1 MFCYG
6 PPDQR
11 DAIAAALAQGGARIL
26 DFRIERHGLTRG

>member
-11 DAIAAALAQGGARIL
+11 DAIAAALTQGGARLL
-26 DFRIERHGLTRG
+26 DFQIERHGLTRG